1 MCVYIYIYIHTHI
14 SIHAMN
20 IKVHMSLI
28 FCFYLCL
35 FLENTQ
41 EWNCQSIGSS
51 IFNFGGELSYC
62 FPQELHQFTFSPI
75 ELKGSLF
82 SASSLALVIVLIIAI
97 LTGVR
102 WCFIVVLICVS
113 LTITE
118 LNILSCAFWL
128 QSLLMSSAHF
138 FKLSCLF
145 F

>member
-1 MCVYIYIYIHTHI
+1 MCVHIYIYTHI

-51 IFNFGGELSYC
+51 IFNFDGELSYC
-62 FPQELHQFTFSPI
+62 FSQELHQFTFPPT
-75 ELKGSLF
+75 ELKSSLF
-82 SASSLALVIVLIIAI
+82 STSSLALVIVLIIAI

-102 WCFIVVLICVS
+102 WYFIVVLICVS

-118 LNILSCAFWL
+118 LSILSCACWL
-128 QSLLMSSAHF
+128 YSLFMSSAH
-138 FKLSCLF
+138 LLN
-145 F
+145 